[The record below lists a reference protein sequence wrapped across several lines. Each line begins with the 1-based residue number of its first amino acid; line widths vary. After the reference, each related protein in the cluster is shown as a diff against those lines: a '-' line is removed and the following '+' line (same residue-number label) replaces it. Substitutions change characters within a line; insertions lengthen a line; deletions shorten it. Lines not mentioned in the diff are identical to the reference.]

1 MIKVGDQAPTFSV
14 PNQDGKN
21 VTLSDYAG
29 QYVLIWWYPKADTP
43 GWTTEGNGFRDRIQE
58 FVNKNAVVLGCSM
71 DGPGDNKAFKEKFNF
86 PYDLLSDMG
95 KTMSTAYG
103 AAKMDSARPNRVS
116 VLIAPDGKVAAVYP
130 KVTPADHPNEVL
142 TTLDNLSP

>member
-1 MIKVGDQAPTFSV
+1 
-14 PNQDGKN
+14 
-21 VTLSDYAG
+21 
-29 QYVLIWWYPKADTP
+29 
-43 GWTTEGNGFRDRIQE
+43 
-58 FVNKNAVVLGCSM
+58 M
-71 DGPGDNKAFKEKFNF
+71 DSPDDNKAFKEKFNF

-95 KTMSTAYG
+95 KSMSTAYG

-142 TTLDNLSP
+142 SALEKMSS